1 MAQPNCIGHLI
12 SFFEEDYQARIKLL
26 EEVAFDTPW
35 QDVQKLLL
43 QGLADYCISNPWVFA
58 GLAAVRADIGVAKRH
73 EQTLDFF
80 ATRYVHLLKIGGFA
94 VRGEEEARVSRTYV
108 LLLDSF
114 MFAVGR
120 AEGSQ
125 KLIEEVI
132 EDYLD
137 VIISH
142 LSPKMQTEENRLVL
156 LWRHGLIIAFDS
168 RIISITDKARFDH
181 QAVFAV
187 GKAHIGK
194 VDPNVILSRSR
205 IGFERANVIPHS
217 LHLIQEN

>member
-1 MAQPNCIGHLI
+1 MVASRENPQQLRAKERVDLVLHAAQEILAERGYGGMTLSAVCERANIKQTSIYRYWPNQTALLVSLI

-80 ATRYVHLLKIGGFA
+80 ATRYAHLLKIGGFA

-120 AEGSQ
+120 AEGAQ
-125 KLIEEVI
+125 KLIEEII

-137 VIISH
+137 VIISY
-142 LSPKMQTEENRLVL
+142 LSPKMQTEE
-156 LWRHGLIIAFDS
+156 
-168 RIISITDKARFDH
+168 TD
-181 QAVFAV
+181 
-187 GKAHIGK
+187 
-194 VDPNVILSRSR
+194 
-205 IGFERANVIPHS
+205 
-217 LHLIQEN
+217 